1 MKIPVYTA
9 QASVTREAPGRQIR
23 ARQSPS
29 AMAQAELDKEK
40 PMSAALKAAGEY
52 AKTRYNIQTQ
62 NNLDKALLDA
72 EEGLNERL

>member
-40 PMSAALKAAGEY
+40 LMSAALKQQVSTPKPDTIY
-52 AKTRYNIQTQ
+52 KLKTI
-62 NNLDKALLDA
+62 
-72 EEGLNERL
+72 

>member
-29 AMAQAELDKEK
+29 AMAQAELDKAK
-40 PMSAALKAAGEY
+40 PMQAALF
-52 AKTRYNIQTQ
+52 
-62 NNLDKALLDA
+62 
-72 EEGLNERL
+72 